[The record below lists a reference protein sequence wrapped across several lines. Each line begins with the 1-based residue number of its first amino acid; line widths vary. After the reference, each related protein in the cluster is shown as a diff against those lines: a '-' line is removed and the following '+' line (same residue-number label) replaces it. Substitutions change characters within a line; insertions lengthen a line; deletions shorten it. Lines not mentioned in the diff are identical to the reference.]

1 VKPAP
6 KSLKAVIFDLDG
18 TLVDTADEFVVI
30 VQALRAE
37 HGREAMDPQRIRASV
52 SNGARALVSL
62 ALDIAEDSEG
72 FETQRLRLLELYSG
86 VLGSVATL
94 YPGIGELLGELERRN
109 VSWGIATN
117 KPRAY
122 TAPLLERLNLQ
133 PQPGSVVCPDDV
145 TERKPHPESLLR
157 NCRELGCN
165 PDEAIYIGDH
175 LRDIEAGRRAGM
187 YTIAAAY
194 GYIEPGDDP
203 YSWGADAHA
212 DSSADLGKMI
222 LGGWGGPTHI

>member
-1 VKPAP
+1 MLLP

-37 HGREAMDPQRIRASV
+37 HGRGEMDPQRIRASV

-62 ALDIAEDSEG
+62 ALDMAENAEG

-86 VLGSVATL
+86 VLGSVARL
-94 YPGIGELLGELERRN
+94 YPGIGELLVELDHRN

-122 TAPLLERLNLQ
+122 TAPLLDRLALQ
-133 PQPGSVVCPDDV
+133 PGPGSVVCPEDV
-145 TERKPHPESLLR
+145 AERKPHPESLLR
-157 NCRELGCN
+157 NCRELGCT
-165 PDEAIYIGDH
+165 PDQAIYIGDH
-175 LRDIEAGRRAGM
+175 LRDIEAGKRAGM

-212 DSSADLGKMI
+212 ESSADLQKMI
-222 LGGWGGPTHI
+222 LGS

>member
-62 ALDIAEDSEG
+62 ALDIAEDSAG

-86 VLGSVATL
+86 ALGSVAKL

-165 PDEAIYIGDH
+165 PDQAIYIGDH

>member
-1 VKPAP
+1 MPRP

-18 TLVDTADEFVVI
+18 TLVDTADEFVTI

-37 HGREAMDPQRIRASV
+37 HGRAAMDPLRIRASV

-62 ALDIAEDSEG
+62 ALDMPEDSAD
-72 FETQRLRLLELYSG
+72 FETQRLRLLELYTQ
-86 VLGSVATL
+86 VLGTVARP
-94 YPGIGELLGELERRN
+94 YPGISELLSELNQRGLQ
-109 VSWGIATN
+109 WGIATN

-122 TAPLLERLNLQ
+122 TEPLLERLDMR
-133 PQPGSVVCPDDV
+133 PQAGSVVCPDDV

-157 NCRELGCN
+157 NCRELACT
-165 PDEAIYIGDH
+165 PDQAIYIGDH
-175 LRDIEAGRRAGM
+175 LRDIEAGKRAGM

-203 YSWGADAHA
+203 YSWGANSHA
-212 DSSADLGKMI
+212 DHSTDLHKLIFGN
-222 LGGWGGPTHI
+222 

>member
-1 VKPAP
+1 MKPAP

-62 ALDIAEDSEG
+62 ALDIAEDSAG

-86 VLGSVATL
+86 VLGSVARL
-94 YPGIGELLGELERRN
+94 YPGIAELLGELERRN

-165 PDEAIYIGDH
+165 PDQAIYIGDH